1 MLESRDILGPGQRIA
16 ARLENYE
23 YRPQQLEMADAV
35 ARAIR
40 NEQHLIVE
48 AGTGV
53 GKSFGYLIPA
63 ILAATEDQERDD
75 STSAAKRRVVVS
87 THTISLQEQLLF
99 KDIPFLRAVV
109 PREFAAVL
117 VKGRRNYLSRRRLA
131 TASRR
136 APTLFAQ
143 PDDFDELES
152 IERWSRQTN
161 DGSLADLSFRPS
173 GSVWDEV
180 ASDSGNCLGRSC
192 PTYQDCFYFQARRRS
207 QNAQILVVNHALFF
221 SDLALRRHGVKLLP
235 DYHTAIFDEAH
246 TLESVAG
253 DHLGISVTS
262 GQVDYVLNKLYND
275 RTNKGLLVQR
285 NLTAAQQQTLECHRR
300 AADFFGEIHQWYDD
314 LSHDPARGRSF
325 NGRVRHPE
333 IVENRLSPALF
344 ELGKSLERIAD
355 DIQDESERIDFVSA
369 QERLVLLA
377 SEIETW
383 RLQSMESF
391 VYWVGAT
398 WGRMDQSRVTL
409 AAAPIDVGPAMREQ
423 LFQQTPS
430 VIMTSATL
438 SVGAQAS
445 FDFFRQR
452 VGLTASDALQLG
464 SPFDYQQQARIVLLN
479 NMPDPADDPRGYQ
492 QATIEAIKHFV
503 TQSDGHAFALFTSYE
518 MMRHVGEAIAPW
530 LTRRNLAFYTQAAG
544 VPRHRMLEQFK
555 SNPRGV
561 LFGTDSFWQ
570 GVDVPGDALQMVIIT
585 RLPFSVPDQPLIEA
599 RLEAIRQRGGNPF
612 AEYQLPEA
620 IIKLKQGFGRLIR
633 TQSDRGTVV
642 ILDPRVRSKSY
653 GKRFLESLPDCP
665 VIIEDYQE
673 VRTGT

>member
-1 MLESRDILGPGQRIA
+1 MLTPRDILGPGQRIA
-16 ARLENYE
+16 ARLTNYE
-23 YRPQQLEMADAV
+23 DRPQQLEMADAV

-40 NEQHLIVE
+40 AEKHLIVE

-63 ILAATEDQERDD
+63 ILAATEDQEVDD
-75 STSAAKRRVVVS
+75 QENSAKRRVVVS
-87 THTISLQEQLLF
+87 THTISLQEQLLS

-109 PREFAAVL
+109 PREFSAVL

-131 TASRR
+131 NASRR
-136 APTLFAQ
+136 APTLFSQ
-143 PDDFDELES
+143 PKDFDELTS
-152 IERWSRQTN
+152 IEQWVRDTS
-161 DGSLADLSFRPS
+161 DGSLADLGFRPN

-180 ASDSGNCLGRSC
+180 ASDSGNCLGRTC

-235 DYHTAIFDEAH
+235 DYHTVIFDEAH

-253 DHLGISVTS
+253 DHLGITVTS
-262 GQVDYVLNKLYND
+262 GQVEYVLNKLYND

-285 NLTAAQQQTLECHRR
+285 NLTSAQQQTLECHRR
-300 AADFFGEIHQWYDD
+300 ASDFFGEIHQWYDD
-314 LSHDPARGRSF
+314 LSQDPARQRSF

-333 IVENRLSPALF
+333 IVENHLSPALIG
-344 ELGKSLERIAD
+344 LAQSLERVSEGLKD
-355 DIQDESERIDFVSA
+355 DTERIDFIAA
-369 QERLVLLA
+369 QDRLAVLA
-377 SEIETW
+377 SEIESW
-383 RLQSMESF
+383 RTQAMEGS
-391 VYWVGAT
+391 VYWVNAT
-398 WGRMDQSRVTL
+398 WGRMNQSRVTL

-438 SVGAQAS
+438 AIGANPS
-445 FDFFRQR
+445 FEFFRQR
-452 VGLTASDALQLG
+452 VGLTASDDLQLG
-464 SPFDYQQQARIVLLN
+464 SPFDFQHQARIVLLN
-479 NMPDPADDPRGYQ
+479 GMPDPAGESRNYQ
-492 QATIEAIKHFV
+492 QAVIEAVKHYV
-503 TQSDGHAFALFTSYE
+503 SLTDGHAFTLFTSYE
-518 MMRHVGEAIAPW
+518 MMRQVGEAIAPW
-530 LTRRNLAFYTQAAG
+530 LIRNDLALYTQAAG

-555 SNPRGV
+555 NNPRGV

-570 GVDVPGDALQMVIIT
+570 GVDVPGDALQTVIIT

-612 AEYQLPEA
+612 SEYQLPEA

-653 GKRFLESLPDCP
+653 GRRFLESLPECP
-665 VIIEDYQE
+665 IQIEDFHS
-673 VRTGT
+673 VRTSR